1 MNPIRSINQMN
12 QMNQINQSNQT
23 NQINQF
29 VKAKTDISRPDR
41 KDFCAR
47 DSMYLCE
54 MNEVNEKRRWQ

>member
-1 MNPIRSINQMN
+1 MN
-12 QMNQINQSNQT
+12 QMNQINQTNQIK
-23 NQINQF
+23 QINQF

-41 KDFCAR
+41 KVFCAR